1 MANYTKYNGG
11 PLSFLRTRQVSRGV
25 PAVAG
30 FLFGKAAVPRR
41 RKSSNP
47 VSIKSEQLLVK
58 VMVRNYKGSVTV
70 ILLSNS
76 VKSFI

>member
-11 PLSFLRTRQVSRGV
+11 PLSFLRARQVSRGL

-30 FLFGKAAVPRR
+30 FLFRKATVPRR
-41 RKSSNP
+41 RKSSNS

-58 VMVRNYKGSVTV
+58 VMVGNYKERVSLSSYCS
-70 ILLSNS
+70 IL
-76 VKSFI
+76 